1 MIDTYND
8 FKINSTSDFKR
19 IIKKNKRNAPII
31 IPYDIETFTA
41 NRSAKNPS
49 QLQTYPYSI
58 CFSLINK
65 KSLYLYIFP
74 SFKDAINFILLN
86 TDKKIKLIFTAH
98 NANKYDNHFFRYSL
112 INDFN
117 LVEKNLYKKNITKEL
132 PHHTIL
138 SKEKDNVILSSRVKS
153 STNLTFSAKIN
164 NLTII
169 TDDTYPRTNL
179 PLIVLG
185 KKLNHNNLL
194 DKRYLKTSY
203 DYIKYDRDTPVT
215 YLEHFAVSKQI
226 FYNLTKDELIYIFN
240 DVIILSY
247 LIIYF
252 NVIYPYFDYQKST
265 FMQNVKKAYETNAL
279 TLYQLECKDN
289 DNNKIFEYDNYTFN
303 KLSLYSYFQKF
314 FRGGLNIYND
324 KYLSQYVDDCFS
336 IDINSSYSYVIYT
349 EKFPH
354 KIFDYSETP
363 TILNIKNE
371 KVKNNDLIYYIE
383 ISKRDMNDILSKIDS
398 FIIKK
403 MIVKYY
409 HEDLE
414 TSNIYISS
422 ILLNA
427 LVYLFNYNIDL
438 TSIKCISYIS
448 YTTKFFGNR
457 DKISDFY
464 YIKTQGK
471 NKFVINYNSPT
482 HITLTKEINNNQLSS
497 IEVSQ
502 SKVYLNGIFG
512 LPALRKYF
520 DYFYIDT
527 NSINSLPSGF
537 ENTERNILF
546 SATVT
551 MYAFVNLI
559 TPLSHFKGSIDDYFI
574 YADTDS
580 LYLKKAGKA
589 YLPDKLFNPYNL
601 GAWDIEH
608 ENITTMFVLNHKKYA
623 ILDNSK
629 IIIRCA
635 GVPLSSFNTNTTF
648 EDFIENQFSDGVK
661 IDNQRSILNED
672 LTISI
677 YTTKTEFKQGIKYNL
692 YYKNIHKDEII
703 NTLLKSDLDNADNL
717 LYIETSDGNFSKRD
731 IDFTYLNNTKERLPI
746 KYLKLKQQY
755 LNI

>member
-8 FKINSTSDFKR
+8 FKINSVSDFKK
-19 IIKKNKRNAPII
+19 IIKGNKRNAPII
-31 IPYDIETFTA
+31 IPYDIETFTT
-41 NRSAKNPS
+41 NRSAKKPS
-49 QLQTYPYSI
+49 QLQTYPYSV
-58 CFSLINK
+58 CFSIIKNK
-65 KSLYLYIFP
+65 SIYLYIFP
-74 SFKDAINFILLN
+74 SFKDTINFILSN
-86 TDKKIKLIFTAH
+86 TNKKIKLIFTAH
-98 NANKYDNHFFRYSL
+98 NCNKYDNHFFRYSL

-117 LVEKNLYKKNITKEL
+117 LIEKNLYKKNITKEL
-132 PHHTIL
+132 PNHTIL

-153 STNLTFSAKIN
+153 STNLTFTAKIN

-179 PLIVLG
+179 PLLVLA

-194 DKRYLKTSY
+194 DKKYLKTSY
-203 DYIKYDRDTPVT
+203 NYLKYDRDNPVT
-215 YLEHFAVSKQI
+215 YLEHFAISKQI
-226 FYNLTKDELIYIFN
+226 FDNLTKEELIYIFN

-252 NVIYPYFDYQKST
+252 NVIYPDFDYQKST
-265 FMQNVKKAYETNAL
+265 FMQNVKTAYETNPL
-279 TLYQLECKDN
+279 TLYQLECKDS
-289 DNNKIFEYDNYTFN
+289 DNNKYFEYDNYVFN
-303 KLSLYSYFQKF
+303 NLSLYSYYQKF

-324 KYLSQYVDDCFS
+324 KYLSQYIDDCFS

-349 EKFPH
+349 QKFPFE
-354 KIFDYSETP
+354 IFEYSETP
-363 TILNIKNE
+363 TLLNIKNE
-371 KVKNNDLIYYIE
+371 KVRKNDIIYYIE
-383 ISKRDMNDILSKIDS
+383 ISKTEMNNILSQINS
-398 FIIKK
+398 FVIKK

-427 LVYLFNYNIDL
+427 LAYLFNYNIDL

-471 NKFVINYNSPT
+471 NKYVINYNSPT
-482 HITLTKEINNNQLSS
+482 DITLTKDINNNQLSP

-520 DYFYIDT
+520 DYFYVDT

-559 TPLSHFKGSIDDYFI
+559 TPLSYFKGSIDDYFV

-580 LYLKKAGKA
+580 LYLKKEAYS
-589 YLPDKLFNPYNL
+589 YLPKSIFSPYNL
-601 GAWDIEH
+601 GSWDIEH

-623 ILDNSK
+623 LLDNSK

-648 EDFIENQFSDGVK
+648 ENFIENQFLDGVK

-677 YTTKTEFKQGIKYNL
+677 YTAKTEFKQGIKYNL
-692 YYKNIHKDEII
+692 YYNNIHKKEII
-703 NTLLKSDLDNADNL
+703 NTISTSDLDCSDNL

-731 IDFTYLNNTKERLPI
+731 IDFTYLNDTKERLPI
-746 KYLKLKQQY
+746 KYLKLKQEY
-755 LNI
+755 LEL